1 MSGKLGDL
9 VRDTFLSKNIK
20 SDYIINQ
27 KNLSKFLSKK
37 TYNAKEDLDGKKI
50 WMLLNIELWLQE
62 KKF

>member
-1 MSGKLGDL
+1 M
-9 VRDTFLSKNIK
+9 IK
-20 SDYIINQ
+20 FIVFDFDGVFTNGVFYFDN
-27 KNLSKFLSKK
+27 KDNVKK